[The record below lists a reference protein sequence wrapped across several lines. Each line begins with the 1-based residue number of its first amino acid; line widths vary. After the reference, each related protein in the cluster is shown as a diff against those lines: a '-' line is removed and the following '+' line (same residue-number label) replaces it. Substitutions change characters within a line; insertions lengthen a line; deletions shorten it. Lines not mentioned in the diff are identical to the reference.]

1 MTTAKLKTPIQNL
14 TKDEDGQA
22 HLFGFG
28 ICFPVVLI
36 AVFFLVNLCWVGF
49 QVVSLDHALYQS
61 SWTMDAQKLNR
72 AITTNQANQTIYDA
86 IISDWTMLD
95 KTQVVV
101 SNAAIS
107 DVNASD
113 NKELTATHDN
123 EDLHIERIE
132 QGVRSAH
139 VRADVS
145 YTIKTLF
152 PLPGS
157 TGIVIERHIDK
168 TQLVNMRFEVS

>member
-1 MTTAKLKTPIQNL
+1 MIA
-14 TKDEDGQA
+14 TKFKVSSHKADECGQA

-36 AVFFLVNLCWVGF
+36 ALFFLVNLSWLGF

-101 SNAAIS
+101 SNAAIN
-107 DVNASD
+107 DVNTSD
-113 NKELTATHDN
+113 KKELTATHDN

-132 QGVRSAH
+132 QGMRSAH

-152 PLPGS
+152 PLPGA
-157 TGIVIERHIDK
+157 TGIVIERRIDK